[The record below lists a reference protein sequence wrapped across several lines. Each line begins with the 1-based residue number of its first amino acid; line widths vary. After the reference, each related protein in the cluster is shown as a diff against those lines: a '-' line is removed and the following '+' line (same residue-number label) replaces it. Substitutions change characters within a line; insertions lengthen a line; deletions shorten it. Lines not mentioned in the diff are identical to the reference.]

1 MKSPRLSLRSA
12 TSGDVPLLTT
22 LNEQLILDEGH
33 QNPMNEAQLAI
44 RMNEWLEAEYEASV
58 FQRDDEIVGYA
69 LYREESTVMYL
80 RQFFIRSEF
89 RRQGPG
95 ADRLQKANR
104 YLAGS
109 ETVRAPRC
117 SVKQPG
123 RYRILARHRL

>member
-89 RRQGPG
+89 RRQGPWG
-95 ADRLQKANR
+95 
-104 YLAGS
+104 GS
-109 ETVRAPRC
+109 P
-117 SVKQPG
+117 SKG
-123 RYRILARHRL
+123 